1 MPDVPKSS
9 KAGSARRKGRR
20 SFAKGLAFAAPL
32 AAAFWALVVWLA

>member
-1 MPDVPKSS
+1 MNEVPESS
-9 KAGSARRKGRR
+9 DAITSRRKGKR